1 MWFRLVGPARYIAR
15 RVSFPLP
22 SARLSR
28 EGPEVLS
35 TMTAMTSSKRVQRA
49 ARRRG
54 EGHRDGGDPRVPQVI
69 APRHRLNTGRVGD
82 AWIHGL
88 SRKPIRDGAT
98 HALAIRRL
106 EAAVDDRQ
114 RVSRQDDAVR
124 GTSAERDAVVELA
137 AANEQL
143 AAREAWVKYIEH
155 GY

>member
-1 MWFRLVGPARYIAR
+1 MATITR
-15 RVSFPLP
+15 
-22 SARLSR
+22 
-28 EGPEVLS
+28 
-35 TMTAMTSSKRVQRA
+35 SKPVQRA

-54 EGHRDGGDPRVPQVI
+54 KAHRGGGDPRVAQVI
-69 APRHRLNTGRVGD
+69 AARGRLNTGRVGD

-88 SRKPIRDGAT
+88 SHKPTRDGEA

-106 EAAVDDRQ
+106 DAAVDDHERA
-114 RVSRQDDAVR
+114 SRQNDAVR
-124 GTSAERDAVVELA
+124 GTAGKRGAVVALA